1 MEPQG
6 FFMGPLTVICILV
19 LVTGTAGTL
28 FMTVTDAGCSQPPD
42 RSGASHTDQ
51 ADAIQGKEG
60 ITHTGQTGG
69 NPRSTVTGFIRRDPE
84 AGGGARYS
92 GNGRAALVRLKGP
105 V

>member
-19 LVTGTAGTL
+19 LVTGTAGAL

-51 ADAIQGKEG
+51 ADAIQGEEG
-60 ITHTGQTGG
+60 ITLTGQTGG
-69 NPRSTVTGFIRRDPE
+69 DPRSTVTGFIRRDPE
-84 AGGGARYS
+84 AGAEPGIPGTGEPPSCA
-92 GNGRAALVRLKGP
+92 
-105 V
+105 